1 MGDGG
6 DNPGANCSAKGEA
19 CKMKLTSLITTTAAA
34 AVILTTGCK
43 KDESKD
49 VELGNP
55 AEAAATVTGMAA
67 PTSND
72 PNEVVASV
80 DKNKM
85 LRSELDK
92 TVSALMK
99 SQNVPAEQVEEARV
113 FFEKNAVRSFILKT
127 MVLEEAK
134 RQNLQVTD
142 EDRKEQM
149 DKLSENLAKQGKTV
163 EQFFNE
169 SPLGKEALE
178 KELAEGLIIDKLL
191 QSTVI
196 DKIEITDAE
205 VEGELNKIKTHNAE
219 VVERNS
225 KLDETNKE
233 NRKKILDLK
242 KQLDEGADFAKLA
255 EENSDCPSRDR
266 GGSLGEFTRGQ
277 MVKPFE
283 DAAFT
288 QELNKVGDII
298 ETDFGYHLILVTG
311 KNPAVEAVG
320 DAPAKPESVTA
331 SHILVS
337 MAKKENMQPIME
349 ASEMREMMKRQR
361 SQEAIQGY
369 LQNLQENTSI
379 ETIYP
384 DVIQ

>member
-1 MGDGG
+1 
-6 DNPGANCSAKGEA
+6 
-19 CKMKLTSLITTTAAA
+19 MKLTSLITTTAAA